1 MMPKMYRNSVT
12 EEDPLSLLA
21 QVAKKTIG
29 VLASIRN
36 SGASRI
42 KEVIHPTVLS
52 TREAAPQVLR
62 SVLSYSLQDRHQ
74 GRGVCPEKLVRDLEH
89 KSYGKQ
95 LRELGLFREEG
106 AWGELISLYCN
117 VLVLKLIH

>member
-52 TREAAPQVLR
+52 TGEAAPQVLC
-62 SVLSYSLQDRHQ
+62 SVLSHSLQ
-74 GRGVCPEKLVRDLEH
+74 GRGVCLEKLVRDLEH

-106 AWGELISLYCN
+106 AWGELISPYCN
-117 VLVLKLIH
+117 VLVLKVIY